1 MAIYMVSHEYEI
13 KSLETQKP
21 IINIYVLLI
30 RLGHKFAIIK
40 LSYYLILI
48 LRLVKLKFKIS
59 FRFLTDMLRWVYLSV
74 NGQ

>member
-1 MAIYMVSHEYEI
+1 MVSHEYEI

-30 RLGHKFAIIK
+30 RLCQKLAIIM

-48 LRLVKLKFKIS
+48 LQFVKLKLKIS
-59 FRFLTDMLRWVYLSV
+59 FRFLTDMLR
-74 NGQ
+74 